1 MQLKTNNSM
10 ETKYELDNDS
20 NEKDSG
26 ISISRELSLKREGN
40 EEPVRW

>member
-1 MQLKTNNSM
+1 MQLKTNNGT

-26 ISISRELSLKREGN
+26 VSISRELGLKRERSK
-40 EEPVRW
+40 EPVQW